1 MITRQIRL
9 FFVSSAVCLG
19 LLAVACSGS
28 AVVATPA
35 ATSITIPT
43 PTANS
48 DAAYSPTPT
57 VSPTGTNGPTAVPIP
72 TETPLPTAIV
82 APTST
87 LVPTA
92 TAVPIGQRT
101 TVDRPDDSD
110 LPQIHLVYAL
120 ASDGVDRFFDTN
132 GAIKTSV
139 ESVSYWFRT
148 QSGDLDLRWD
158 TYNGELDVTFFR
170 LDSDEKSI
178 TAWGAYVRDVLE
190 QELKAAGAIQ
200 GNKQYMVFY
209 DGASTYSCGGG
220 PWPPLLYGV
229 VGALYLKGLPD
240 SPFPCD
246 TNTLGASSTA
256 PGYLD
261 IAMFHEFIHALGI
274 TPTCAPNQHSSGHVS
289 DSPNDL
295 MWAGDAPWNL
305 PPKLDIGNDD
315 YFRHG
320 NPDCPDLANVG
331 YIDPLPAD
339 YWLPPGV
346 SR

>member
-1 MITRQIRL
+1 M
-9 FFVSSAVCLG
+9 
-19 LLAVACSGS
+19 
-28 AVVATPA
+28 
-35 ATSITIPT
+35 
-43 PTANS
+43 PTA
-48 DAAYSPTPT
+48 T
-57 VSPTGTNGPTAVPIP
+57 VAPTAAPIP
-72 TETPLPTAIV
+72 TATLAPTPMPTA
-82 APTST
+82 A
-87 LVPTA
+87 
-92 TAVPIGQRT
+92 PIGQRT

-139 ESVSYWFRT
+139 ESVRYWFRT
-148 QSGDLDLRWD
+148 QSSGLDLRWD

-170 LDSDEKSI
+170 LGSTEKSV
-178 TAWGAYVRDVLE
+178 TALGAYVRDVLE
-190 QELKAAGAIQ
+190 QELKAAGGIQ
-200 GNKQYMVFY
+200 GSKQYMVFY
-209 DGASTYSCGGG
+209 DGASTYACGGG
-220 PWPPLLYGV
+220 AWPPLLYGV
-229 VGALYLKGLPD
+229 VGAMYLKGLPD
-240 SPFPCD
+240 GPVPCD
-246 TNTLGASSTA
+246 SNTLGASPTT

-261 IAMFHEFIHALGI
+261 IAMLHEFVHSLGL

-295 MWAGDAPWNL
+295 MWAGDAPWDL